1 MPKTKQRKNLSG
13 KSSKKSAFCSCLA
26 NFYYGWRRAN
36 FGRRY
41 IGNVRR
47 FRILSYASMIALVI
61 LSIGIVMPF
70 YIKPED
76 TEAATGTATESTM
89 TFTSTRNAA
98 SVDLTVDSPDGTAVF
113 NDSSHNVY
121 FSIKTNNYSGY
132 KVYLSTTN
140 SNVSLVNGS
149 NTIPALADGSNVTQ
163 ANFKSGSSYNNKWG
177 VIPSYYNSSSNSN
190 VRGLSTTAN
199 TDMLLRNTTSA
210 NASSAHYYYVGMAVK
225 ADYSKASGAYTTSNL
240 VIKYVANPVTYTI
253 TYNKNT
259 TATVSNLPSTQ
270 SGSTSGTTVTLS
282 STVPTRSGAVFLG
295 WCSTTTVADGGTDT
309 CSGTTYQPGGS
320 YGIDQTT
327 TNTPTLRAMWDTS
340 GCNPVATTIGTG
352 NSTDAVCMQDMNS
365 TVALSMTIGS
375 ATSSVQYRLIDKR
388 DGKEYSI
395 SRLVDGKVW
404 MTQNLDLDLSTSTTL
419 RHSSTDLG
427 WTTNNA
433 TATWTPAQSTIS
445 TISSW
450 TDSSTAPRSVD
461 AGETYYYRS
470 HENTDQYEYATKT
483 GCENEIE
490 NGSYGDGDGD
500 PYCGHAH
507 VGNYYNWPA
516 AVASNSAGSISGIAP
531 DSICPAGWRLPKSE
545 TVSSISYSEAAV
557 LWYKSGLLSNNIAGG
572 FSGLSGSFVD
582 EYAYMDLER
591 HPIYLVPAGSVQT
604 GGVTAQKS
612 WSYYWLAT
620 NYDSNFA
627 YSYGQE
633 SNTAFYNYHEYR
645 NKNKGMPIRCVA
657 RVTDSST
664 TTFTYNANGGSG
676 STMSSTVVAGG
687 EVGLLRTNTYTR
699 SGYEFVGW
707 NTNTGGTGT
716 SYEDSQ
722 LVYATSGSTSTVTLY
737 AQWRKTITFAT
748 GTNIDL
754 IIVAKKTGKM
764 APLYATPSNPVTLD
778 VDTGDVVMIT
788 VVPKSGY
795 KLNSWTQ
802 SNSGQSGTLA
812 SSTLLTT
819 TLTVGGTAAAPTW
832 TANGTSSS
840 GPYSDIS
847 SVTSCSSPMNVTDY
861 RNGISYTVGPI
872 TVSGTT
878 YCYMLSNLRFDP
890 RGTTLTAD
898 DSDVT
903 SSWTVPNNS
912 WSTHYCQAR
921 FVKNENEYY
930 YNWYAATA
938 NTLTGV
944 TSASGCATQAR
955 DNAALGSVCPAGW
968 TLPTYA
974 TSGTLTPAGIWNSGV
989 NPGMIMS
996 TGAGGASQTGLGNY
1010 GYWWSKTR
1018 YGTGSSNYAYIMYF
1032 AGSTPS
1038 RPYSGYYKYSA
1049 RSVRCMKK

>member
-1 MPKTKQRKNLSG
+1 MPKTKQRENLSR
-13 KSSKKSAFCSCLA
+13 KSRRKSAFCSCLA

-47 FRILSYASMIALVI
+47 FRILSYASMIVLVI

-98 SVDLTVDSPDGTAVF
+98 SVNLTVNSSSGTAVF
-113 NDSSHNVY
+113 SDSTHDIS

-149 NTIPALADGSNVTQ
+149 NTIPALSSGTTVTQ
-163 ANFKSGSSYNNKWG
+163 ANFTSGSSYNNKWG
-177 VIPSYYNSSSNSN
+177 VIPNYYNSSSNSN

-199 TDMLLRNTTSA
+199 TDMLLRNTSSA
-210 NASSAHYYYVGMAVK
+210 NASTAHAYTIGMAAK

-259 TATVSNLPSTQ
+259 TDTVSNLPGTQ
-270 SGSTSGTTVTLS
+270 SGSTADTTIALS
-282 STVPTRSGAVFLG
+282 STVPTRSGAVFIG
-295 WCSTTTVADGGTDT
+295 WCSTTTISDGGTDT
-309 CSGTTYQPGGS
+309 CSGTVYQPGGN

-340 GCNPVATTIGTG
+340 GCNPTTLTIG
-352 NSTDAVCMQDMNS
+352 DAVCMQDMNES
-365 TVALSMTIGS
+365 VINTMEEN
-375 ATSSVQYRLIDKR
+375 VQYKLIDKR
-388 DGKEYSI
+388 DSKEYSI
-395 SRLVDGKVW
+395 AKMPDGKVW
-404 MTQNLDLDLSTSTTL
+404 MTQNLSLNLSTSTTL
-419 RHSSTDLG
+419 RHASTDLG
-427 WTTNNA
+427 WETNDA
-433 TATWTPAQSTIS
+433 SATWTPSASTLNADWS
-445 TISSW
+445 N
-450 TDSSTAPRSVD
+450 SSTAPVSATLGD
-461 AGETYYYRS
+461 AWYYRS
-470 HENTDQYEYATKT
+470 HDNDSLTLYTSLSS
-483 GCENEIE
+483 CESGVDD
-490 NGSYGDGDGD
+490 GSNPD

-507 VGNYYNWPA
+507 IGNYYNWAA
-516 AVASNSAGSISGIAP
+516 AVASNNTANISNGSNAP
-531 DSICPAGWRLPKSE
+531 NSICPAGWRLPKSE
-545 TVSSISYSEAAV
+545 GYDTYSEIGA
-557 LWYKSGLLSNNIAGG
+557 LLYKMEYLTASVNASAWL
-572 FSGLSGSFVD
+572 D
-582 EYAYMDLER
+582 EYSYMDSER
-591 HPIYLVPAGSVQT
+591 WPIYLVPAGSIVPTT
-604 GGVTAQKS
+604 GPTNLGS
-612 WSYYWLAT
+612 EGIYWTSNKDDSTYANRMVFNDSLV
-620 NYDSNFA
+620 DSNIRLE
-627 YSYGQE
+627 SYIGG
-633 SNTAFYNYHEYR
+633 S
-645 NKNKGMPIRCVA
+645 IRCVA
-657 RVTDSST
+657 RT
-664 TTFTYNANGGSG
+664 TIVYQTTVYFNANGGSG
-676 STMSSTVVAGG
+676 TMSSQNVTGG
-687 EVGLLRTNTYTR
+687 QAAWLKTNSFTR
-699 SGYEFVGW
+699 SGYRFVGW
-707 NTNTGGTGT
+707 ATTASGGGTR
-716 SYEDSQ
+716 YRDSDYF
-722 LVYATSGSTSTVTLY
+722 YAMEGQSEGVTLY
-737 AQWRKTITFAT
+737 AQWEKTVKFVT
-748 GTNIDL
+748 GNNIDL
-754 IIVAKKTGKM
+754 IIVAKQSGTRK
-764 APLYATPSNPVTLD
+764 PFYATPNNPVTLN
-778 VDTGDVVMIT
+778 VDTGDVLMIT

-890 RGTTLTAD
+890 RGTTLTTS

-903 SSWTVPNNS
+903 SSWTVPSGS
-912 WSTHYCQAR
+912 WATHYCQA
-921 FVKNENEYY
+921 KMAINNNEYY

-938 NTLTGV
+938 NPTTGV
-944 TSASGCATQAR
+944 SSSNSCASTTR
-955 DNAALGSVCPAGW
+955 DGAALGSICPAGW

-974 TSGTLTPAGIWNSGV
+974 SSGTITPTSLLSGTS

-996 TGAGGASQTGLGNY
+996 TGYGGSSQAGLGST

-1018 YGTGSSNYAYIMYF
+1018 YSNANAYTLYFSGSAM
-1032 AGSTPS
+1032 S
-1038 RPYSGYYKYSA
+1038 RGYSGARYYKSA
-1049 RSVRCMKK
+1049 GNSVRCMKK